1 MVDTLV
7 LSGGGYS
14 GGLKAIGVIKS
25 LIREKVISLDS
36 INNIYGIS
44 AGAIVASML
53 LTMVDFDEITN
64 YVIDRPWG
72 SLVEMTPDMIFGMFK
87 RKGLFNKNIFT
98 EIMRPLLNSKGLS
111 CDITLKEFFEFNRK
125 TLKIYTLDINSNKII
140 EFSYKSHP
148 DYKLIDCIHC
158 SACIPTIFEPSIVDD
173 KCYIDP
179 ACVVNY
185 PIKYALEDGIEKD
198 RILGLI
204 CMFDADMEAKTVTS
218 GTNIIDFMS
227 FILKRLLY
235 DTRAYENIKN
245 EVFIEMEVF
254 SLISLVETFKKR
266 ERYENSI

>member
-25 LIREKVISLDS
+25 LIREKVISLAS

-72 SLVEMTPDMIFGMFK
+72 SLVEMTPEMIFGMFK

-111 CDITLKEFFEFNRK
+111 CDITL
-125 TLKIYTLDINSNKII
+125 
-140 EFSYKSHP
+140 
-148 DYKLIDCIHC
+148 
-158 SACIPTIFEPSIVDD
+158 
-173 KCYIDP
+173 
-179 ACVVNY
+179 
-185 PIKYALEDGIEKD
+185 
-198 RILGLI
+198 IL
-204 CMFDADMEAKTVTS
+204 
-218 GTNIIDFMS
+218 
-227 FILKRLLY
+227 
-235 DTRAYENIKN
+235 
-245 EVFIEMEVF
+245 
-254 SLISLVETFKKR
+254 
-266 ERYENSI
+266 